1 VWWVMAFIEPL
12 YKIEIVANEHSTSDE
27 KNTMSFLSFVDLIV
41 FTRALSRIF
50 SSCRDLL
57 KLSFNDQSAIS
68 QAGLSAVKASFTF
81 DSFISIL
88 YKIFNNRWKSRSS
101 KTAISPA
108 SQFCK
113 CFHFGKNQ
121 PRIINIQVFEQK
133 LLCYFNITFQNLSIL
148 LFI

>member
-1 VWWVMAFIEPL
+1 MINP
-12 YKIEIVANEHSTSDE
+12 
-27 KNTMSFLSFVDLIV
+27 
-41 FTRALSRIF
+41 
-50 SSCRDLL
+50 
-57 KLSFNDQSAIS
+57 AIS

-108 SQFCK
+108 SQFCNASILE
-113 CFHFGKNQ
+113 KNQ

-148 LFI
+148 YLFNLYLGRWLFSRYFILQRKIDNCVPITDSQIQVSVH